1 MKNRTL
7 ILIAIALTVLC
18 AAFLTA
24 QGTSYIA
31 ALDVSGISD
40 NAGDFTLAI
49 EQKTGAVTLENKD
62 LKDGT
67 LYLEFRSVEEGKA
80 IVDVYGPDEYHY
92 YFRLFSHRFGILT
105 YDEYFGDCTGSR
117 VIPLTISLYLLIL
130 LYTVY
135 GRLRQNWRGDLYRYR
150 NVFYIGLLIF
160 LSFLLVDQVLRAVN
174 YQSLIATLNGMVTA
188 SQGFSLITLPIAF
201 VLSIF
206 VTATNIQLMRREGR
220 NWRNMLGCFLGVLLC
235 AGTLFPDLLYRA
247 LYANPVID
255 IHNMSGV
262 AMHVEMLVESLAGTL
277 TAYLECVLLGTVIL
291 AVAAAKRTPAY
302 DKDYMIILGCRMKDD
317 GTPTPLLQGRV
328 DKALEFA
335 EAQKAETGKELVF
348 VPSGGQGAD
357 EPLSEAACMKNYLL
371 AKGVPEERI
380 LCEDRSTSTETN
392 FRNSL
397 ELIRAHSGQE
407 DPKIAFS
414 TTNYHVLRS
423 GMIASSLGAQA
434 EVVGSRTKRYF
445 WINAFV
451 REFIASLAA
460 EKKRHLAAGALLV
473 LFNVLMVW
481 LIYLSNI
488 R

>member
-18 AAFLTA
+18 AAFLAA
-24 QGTSYIA
+24 QGTSYIVT
-31 ALDVSGISD
+31 LDVFGVSD
-40 NAGDFTLAI
+40 DAGDFTVAI

-117 VIPLTISLYLLIL
+117 IVPLSIVLYLLL
-130 LYTVY
+130 LIYTFSV
-135 GRLRQNWRGDLYRYR
+135 RLRQSLKENLYRYR
-150 NVFYIGLLIF
+150 NIFYIGLLLF
-160 LSFLLVDQVLRAVN
+160 LSFLLIDQVLRTVTYRGPIETLRAMLGAM
-174 YQSLIATLNGMVTA
+174 QS
-188 SQGFSLITLPIAF
+188 FSVITLPVAF
-201 VLSIF
+201 VLAVF

-220 NWRNMLGCFLGVLLC
+220 NWRNLLGCFLGVLLC
-235 AGTLFPDLLYRA
+235 FGTIFPDLLYRM

-255 IHNMSGV
+255 VHNQAGV
-262 AMHVEMLVESLAGTL
+262 ATHVEMLAESLAGTV
-277 TAYLECVLLGTVIL
+277 TSYLECVLLGTVIL
-291 AVAAAKRTPAY
+291 GIAAAKRTPVY
-302 DKDYMIILGCRMKDD
+302 DKDYMIILGCRMRDD

-328 DKALEFA
+328 DRALAFA
-335 EAQKAETGKELVF
+335 AEQKEKTGKDLVF

-407 DPKIAFS
+407 DPQIAFA

-423 GMIASSLGAQA
+423 GMIASSLGAHA
-434 EVVGSRTKRYF
+434 EGVGSRTKRYF

-481 LIYLSNI
+481 LIYQSNI

>member
-18 AAFLTA
+18 AAFLAA
-24 QGTSYIA
+24 QGTSYVVT
-31 ALDVSGISD
+31 LDVSGVSD
-40 NAGDFTLAI
+40 DAGDFTVAI
-49 EQKTGAVTLENKD
+49 DQDAGAVTLADKSLE
-62 LKDGT
+62 DGT
-67 LYLEFRSVEEGKA
+67 LSLDFRSAGEGRA
-80 IVDVYGPDEYHY
+80 YVDVYGPGEYKTF
-92 YFRLFSHRFGILT
+92 FRLFSHKTGIVT
-105 YDEYFGDCTGSR
+105 YDEFFGDCTGSR
-117 VIPLTISLYLLIL
+117 VIPLAIVLYLLL
-130 LYTVY
+130 LIYTFSV
-135 GRLRQNWRGDLYRYR
+135 RLRQSVEENLYRYR

-255 IHNMSGV
+255 IHNMSGI

-277 TAYLECVLLGTVIL
+277 TAYLECVLLGTVVMGI
-291 AVAAAKRTPAY
+291 AAAKHRPER
-302 DKDYMIILGCRMKDD
+302 DKDYMIILGCGMKDD
-317 GTPTPLLQGRV
+317 GTPTALLQGRV

-335 EAQKAETGKELVF
+335 KQQEEETGKALVF

-357 EPLSEAACMKNYLL
+357 EPLSEAACMKNYLMEQ
-371 AKGVPEERI
+371 GVPKERI

-397 ELIRAHSGQE
+397 ELIRAHSSLD
-407 DPKIAFS
+407 DPQIAFA
-414 TTNYHVLRS
+414 TTNYHVFRS
-423 GMIASSLGAQA
+423 GMIASQQGVKA
-434 EVVGSRTKRYF
+434 EGVGSRTKRYF

-451 REFIASLAA
+451 REFIATMAA
-460 EKKRHLAAGALLV
+460 EKKRHLAVGAFLIAFDCLLV
-473 LFNVLMVW
+473 WLM
-481 LIYLSNI
+481 YQSNI

>member
-7 ILIAIALTVLC
+7 FLIAIALTVLC
-18 AAFLTA
+18 AAFLAA

-31 ALDVSGISD
+31 TLDVSGVSD

-117 VIPLTISLYLLIL
+117 VIPLAISLYLLIL

-135 GRLRQNWRGDLYRYR
+135 GRLRQNWRSDLYRYR

-188 SQGFSLITLPIAF
+188 AQGFSLITLPIAF

-220 NWRNMLGCFLGVLLC
+220 NWRNMLGCFLGALLC

-277 TAYLECVLLGTVIL
+277 TSYLECVLLGTVIL

-302 DKDYMIILGCRMKDD
+302 DNDYMIILGCRMKDD

-328 DKALEFA
+328 DRALAFA
-335 EAQKAETGKELVF
+335 AEQKEKTGKDLVF
-348 VPSGGQGAD
+348 VPSGGRGAD
-357 EPLSEAACMKNYLL
+357 EPLSEAACMKNYLMEQ
-371 AKGVPEERI
+371 GVPEDRI
-380 LCEDRSTSTETN
+380 LCEDASTSTETN

-397 ELIRAHSGQE
+397 EAIRANSDME
-407 DPKIAFS
+407 EPRIAFA
-414 TTNYHVLRS
+414 TTNYHVLRA
-423 GMIASSLGAQA
+423 GMIAASLGVHA
-434 EVVGSRTKRYF
+434 EGVGSRTKRYF

-451 REFIASLAA
+451 REFIATMVA
-460 EKKRHLAAGALLV
+460 EKKRHLLVGALLV

-481 LIYLSNI
+481 LIYQSNI

>member
-7 ILIAIALTVLC
+7 ILIAIALIVLC
-18 AAFLTA
+18 IAFLA
-24 QGTSYIA
+24 VQGTSYIA
-31 ALDVSGISD
+31 ALDVSGVSD

-62 LKDGT
+62 LKNGT

-117 VIPLTISLYLLIL
+117 VIPLAIVLYLLL
-130 LYTVY
+130 LIYTFSV
-135 GRLRQNWRGDLYRYR
+135 RLRQSVEENLYRYR

-255 IHNMSGV
+255 IHNMSGI

-277 TAYLECVLLGTVIL
+277 TAYLECVLLGTVVMGI
-291 AVAAAKRTPAY
+291 AAAKHRPERN
-302 DKDYMIILGCRMKDD
+302 KDYMIILGCHMKDD
-317 GTPTPLLQGRV
+317 GTPTALLQGRV

-335 EAQKAETGKELVF
+335 KQQEEETGKALVF

-357 EPLSEAACMKNYLL
+357 EPLSEAVCMKNYLMEQ
-371 AKGVPEERI
+371 GIPEERI
-380 LCEDRSTSTETN
+380 LCEDRSASTETN

-397 ELIRAHSGQE
+397 DLIRAHSSLD
-407 DPKIAFS
+407 DPQIAFA
-414 TTNYHVLRS
+414 TTNYHVFRS
-423 GMIASSLGAQA
+423 GMIASQQGVKA
-434 EVVGSRTKRYF
+434 EGIGSRTKRYF

-451 REFIASLAA
+451 REFIATMAA
-460 EKKRHLAAGALLV
+460 EKKRHLAVGAFLVAFDCLL
-473 LFNVLMVW
+473 VW
-481 LIYLSNI
+481 LIYQSNI